1 MIKGLYAF
9 ISALAISWFAVP
21 AIINLAKIKK
31 LYDEPNGRK
40 VHTTRI
46 PTLGG
51 IAIFGG
57 FILPFVFFSEGL
69 SFPQFNSTLSALII
83 LFVIGIKDDLFPL
96 TASKKM
102 LGQLASVL
110 IVVFQGDIRIANF
123 YGLFGIHDLSYWFS
137 VGFTVFV
144 LLLITNAFNLIDG
157 INGLSAGIGIIVL
170 STYAYWFYQMDD
182 QLFFILCLAYVGA
195 LFGFMRYNFVKAKI
209 FMGDSG
215 SLLLGFI
222 IAVVTVHFIQKAQ
235 YHQPYVFFS
244 ISGSIYAFNLLI
256 IPLFDTLRV
265 FTIRILNKRSPFSAD
280 RNHIHH
286 RLIDLGM
293 SHIQAASLLFTVN
306 FLFIGMAS
314 LLDVIRPRNY
324 LVLMIL
330 VAWILSQLPI
340 LIKRY
345 QNKSLQ

>member
-1 MIKGLYAF
+1 MIKGFYALL
-9 ISALAISWFAVP
+9 SALAISWFAVP

-40 VHTTRI
+40 EHTTRI

-69 SFPQFNSTLSALII
+69 SFPQFNSILSALII

-102 LGQLASVL
+102 LGQLAAVC
-110 IVVFQGDIRIANF
+110 IVVFQGKIRIENF
-123 YGLFGIHDLSYWFS
+123 YGLFGIHDLSFWFS
-137 VGFTVFV
+137 VAFSIFV
-144 LLLITNAFNLIDG
+144 LLLVTNAFNLIDG
-157 INGLSAGIGIIVL
+157 INGLSSGIGIIVL
-170 STYAYWFYQMDD
+170 STYAFWFYKMED

-195 LFGFMRYNFVKAKI
+195 LLGFMRYNFIKAKI

-222 IAVVTVHFIQKAQ
+222 IAVVTVQFIQKAQ
-235 YHQPYVFFS
+235 YYQPYVFFS
-244 ISGSIYAFNLLI
+244 VSGSVYAFNLLI

-265 FTIRILNKRSPFSAD
+265 FTIRIFNKRSPFSAD

-286 RLIDLGM
+286 RLIDLGL
-293 SHIQAASLLFTVN
+293 SHFQAACTLFAVN
-306 FLFIGMAS
+306 FLFIGMAF
-314 LLDVIRPRNY
+314 LLDFMRPKY
-324 LVLMIL
+324 YIVLMLGMAWLLSIL
-330 VAWILSQLPI
+330 PF
-340 LIKRY
+340 LIKRF
-345 QNKSLQ
+345 QNKTVI